1 MRKDNLMTKECTV
14 LLNNSAVTVVKFG
27 EVEVQLPSIQR
38 DAKKVFVKFENDRYA
53 VVDKLD
59 EPEVQTK
66 KKSKKTIVEN
76 DIGDNEPIVEDK

>member
-1 MRKDNLMTKECTV
+1 MTKECTV

-38 DAKKVFVKFENDRYA
+38 DAKKIFVKFENDIYA

-76 DIGDNEPIVEDK
+76 DIGDNEPIVENK

>member
-1 MRKDNLMTKECTV
+1 MIRECTV

>member
-38 DAKKVFVKFENDRYA
+38 DAKKIFVKFENDIYA

-76 DIGDNEPIVEDK
+76 DIGDNEPIVENK

>member
-1 MRKDNLMTKECTV
+1 MIKECTV

-38 DAKKVFVKFENDRYA
+38 DAKKVFVKFENDRYT

>member
-1 MRKDNLMTKECTV
+1 MTKECTV

-59 EPEVQTK
+59 EPEIQTK

-76 DIGDNEPIVEDK
+76 DIGDNEPIVENK

>member
-1 MRKDNLMTKECTV
+1 MRKGNLMTKECTV

-38 DAKKVFVKFENDRYA
+38 DAKKIFVKFENDRYA

-59 EPEVQTK
+59 ELEVQTK

-76 DIGDNEPIVEDK
+76 DIGDNEPIVENK

>member
-1 MRKDNLMTKECTV
+1 MTKECTV

-27 EVEVQLPSIQR
+27 DVEVQLPSIQR

-59 EPEVQTK
+59 EPEIQTK

-76 DIGDNEPIVEDK
+76 DIGDNEPIVENK

>member
-1 MRKDNLMTKECTV
+1 MTKECTV

-27 EVEVQLPSIQR
+27 DVEVQLPSIQR

-76 DIGDNEPIVEDK
+76 DIGDNEPIVENK

>member
-1 MRKDNLMTKECTV
+1 MTKECKV
-14 LLNNSAVTVVKFG
+14 ILNNSAVTVVKFG
-27 EVEVQLPSIQR
+27 EIEVQLPPIQR
-38 DAKKVFVKFENDRYA
+38 NDKKVFVKFENDRYA

-76 DIGDNEPIVEDK
+76 DIGDNEPIVENK

>member
-1 MRKDNLMTKECTV
+1 MTKECTV

>member
-1 MRKDNLMTKECTV
+1 MTKECTV

-53 VVDKLD
+53 VVDRLD

-76 DIGDNEPIVEDK
+76 DIGDNEPIVENK

>member
-1 MRKDNLMTKECTV
+1 MTKECTV

-27 EVEVQLPSIQR
+27 DVEVQLPSIQR

-59 EPEVQTK
+59 EQEVQTK

>member
-1 MRKDNLMTKECTV
+1 MTKECKV
-14 LLNNSAVTVVKFG
+14 ILNNSAVTVVKFG

-76 DIGDNEPIVEDK
+76 DIGDNEPIVENK

>member
-1 MRKDNLMTKECTV
+1 MTKECTV

-38 DAKKVFVKFENDRYA
+38 DAKKIFVKFENDRYA

-76 DIGDNEPIVEDK
+76 DIGDNEPIVENK

>member
-1 MRKDNLMTKECTV
+1 MTKECTV

-76 DIGDNEPIVEDK
+76 DIGDNEPIVENK

>member
-1 MRKDNLMTKECTV
+1 MTKECKV
-14 LLNNSAVTVVKFG
+14 ILNNSAVTVVKFG
-27 EVEVQLPSIQR
+27 EIEVQLPPIQR
-38 DAKKVFVKFENDRYA
+38 NAKKVFVKFENDRYA

-59 EPEVQTK
+59 ELEVQTK

>member
-1 MRKDNLMTKECTV
+1 MTKECKV
-14 LLNNSAVTVVKFG
+14 ILNNSAVTVVKFG
-27 EVEVQLPSIQR
+27 EIEVQLPSIQR

>member
-1 MRKDNLMTKECTV
+1 MTKECKV
-14 LLNNSAVTVVKFG
+14 ILNNSAVTVVKFG
-27 EVEVQLPSIQR
+27 EIEVQLPPIQR
-38 DAKKVFVKFENDRYA
+38 NAKKVFVKFENDRYA

-76 DIGDNEPIVEDK
+76 DIGDNEPIVENK

>member
-1 MRKDNLMTKECTV
+1 MTKECTV

-59 EPEVQTK
+59 EQEVQTK

-76 DIGDNEPIVEDK
+76 DIGDNEPIVENK

>member
-1 MRKDNLMTKECTV
+1 MTKECKV
-14 LLNNSAVTVVKFG
+14 ILNNSAVTVVKFG

>member
-1 MRKDNLMTKECTV
+1 MIKECTV

>member
-1 MRKDNLMTKECTV
+1 MIKEEFDMTKECTV

-27 EVEVQLPSIQR
+27 EIEVQLPPIQR

-66 KKSKKTIVEN
+66 KKSKKTIVE
-76 DIGDNEPIVEDK
+76 K

>member
-1 MRKDNLMTKECTV
+1 MTKECTV

-76 DIGDNEPIVEDK
+76 DIGDNEPIAENK

>member
-1 MRKDNLMTKECTV
+1 MTKECKV
-14 LLNNSAVTVVKFG
+14 ILNNSAVTVVKFG
-27 EVEVQLPSIQR
+27 EIEVQLPSIQR

-59 EPEVQTK
+59 EPEVRTK

>member
-1 MRKDNLMTKECTV
+1 MTKECTV

-59 EPEVQTK
+59 EQDVQTK

>member
-1 MRKDNLMTKECTV
+1 MTKECTV

-38 DAKKVFVKFENDRYA
+38 DAKKIFVKFENDRYA

-59 EPEVQTK
+59 ELEVQTK

-76 DIGDNEPIVEDK
+76 DIGDNEPIVENK

>member
-1 MRKDNLMTKECTV
+1 MTKECKV
-14 LLNNSAVTVVKFG
+14 ILNNSAVTVVKFG
-27 EVEVQLPSIQR
+27 EIEVQLPPIQR
-38 DAKKVFVKFENDRYA
+38 DAKNVFVKFENDRYA

>member
-1 MRKDNLMTKECTV
+1 MTKECKV
-14 LLNNSAVTVVKFG
+14 ILNNSAVTVVKFG
-27 EVEVQLPSIQR
+27 EIEVQLPSIQR

-76 DIGDNEPIVEDK
+76 DIGNNEPIVEDK

>member
-76 DIGDNEPIVEDK
+76 DIGDNEPIVENK

>member
-1 MRKDNLMTKECTV
+1 MTKECTI

-76 DIGDNEPIVEDK
+76 DIGDNEPIVENK

>member
-1 MRKDNLMTKECTV
+1 MTKECKV
-14 LLNNSAVTVVKFG
+14 ILNNSAVTVVKFG
-27 EVEVQLPSIQR
+27 EIEVQLPSIQR
-38 DAKKVFVKFENDRYA
+38 DAKKVFVKFENDKYA

>member
-1 MRKDNLMTKECTV
+1 MTKECKV
-14 LLNNSAVTVVKFG
+14 ILNNSAVTVVKFG
-27 EVEVQLPSIQR
+27 EIEVQLPSIRR

>member
-1 MRKDNLMTKECTV
+1 MTKECTV

-27 EVEVQLPSIQR
+27 DVEVQLPSIQR

-59 EPEVQTK
+59 EPGVQTK

>member
-1 MRKDNLMTKECTV
+1 MTKECKV
-14 LLNNSAVTVVKFG
+14 ILNNSAVTVVKFG

-76 DIGDNEPIVEDK
+76 DIGNNEPIVEDK

>member
-1 MRKDNLMTKECTV
+1 MTKECTV

-27 EVEVQLPSIQR
+27 EVEVQLPSIRR

-76 DIGDNEPIVEDK
+76 DIGDNEPIVENK

>member
-1 MRKDNLMTKECTV
+1 MTKECTV

-59 EPEVQTK
+59 ESEVQTK

>member
-1 MRKDNLMTKECTV
+1 MTKECKV
-14 LLNNSAVTVVKFG
+14 ILNNSAVTVVKFG
-27 EVEVQLPSIQR
+27 EIEVQLPSIQR

-76 DIGDNEPIVEDK
+76 DIGDNEPIVENK

>member
-1 MRKDNLMTKECTV
+1 MTKECKV
-14 LLNNSAVTVVKFG
+14 ILNNSAVTVVKFG
-27 EVEVQLPSIQR
+27 EIEVQLPPIQR
-38 DAKKVFVKFENDRYA
+38 DAKKIFVKFENDRYA
-53 VVDKLD
+53 VVNKLD